1 MKNFKTVYLIP
12 ILLILLGI
20 VFLTSFRNNTSTSE
34 EPKIETMSVKELSA
48 WSSRNDTIFKHDSVV
63 AIFEHYEY
71 ELNPNHRKPKMIAE
85 MCFIQ
90 VDDEPQNTIDLIRF
104 IHTIHSSSKIQV
116 EFKYE
121 YDRIKN
127 WSKKI
132 D

>member
-1 MKNFKTVYLIP
+1 MRTKLIK
-12 ILLILLGI
+12 IGAAALVALSAIAI
-20 VFLTSFRNNTSTSE
+20 FYTTSSATG
-34 EPKIETMSVKELSA
+34 EPKIEKMLAEEMKE
-48 WSSRNDTIFKHDSVV
+48 WSTRNDTIFRKDSVV

-71 ELNPNHRKPKMIAE
+71 ELNPNHRRPMMLAE

-104 IHTIHSSSKIQV
+104 IHTIHSTSKIQV

-121 YDRIKN
+121 YDRIKS
-127 WSKKI
+127 WGKKI